1 MIRRPR
7 HTSEQAPRERA
18 PANLLPSRGRA
29 AYPRGCMTTP
39 PSPLRTEFRAMLVLA
54 APMALANMLQ
64 MAVYAIDVVFVG
76 RLGQQALASA
86 SLAVTLFG
94 LQVWCLSALTGAL
107 APIISAELGRA
118 DAADGD
124 EAAPPT
130 QRAIRRT
137 LRMALWLAL
146 GCAGL
151 SVAVCGQG
159 RVILLA
165 LGQSSDLAMR
175 AGGFLMVLRWA
186 MIPMLAGNVLRNFV
200 GTMGRPVFATL
211 ITALAICVNAAGNYA
226 LVFGHWGAPA
236 LGLMGSALSSCIT
249 ASITLAAYVLTIR
262 ATPAMRVLRL
272 GSGWWRADWPR
283 LRAIL
288 HIGLPMAITV
298 VAEAGLFSG
307 AAFLMGR
314 LGEAQLAGHAVAM
327 QVASFTFML
336 PFGISQAATIR
347 VGYHYGAGDHQ
358 GIRRAGLMALAVGL
372 GFACVSS
379 GLMLF
384 APRLILSAYLDI
396 HAARNAAVV
405 AFAVSYLAVAA
416 AFQLADAAQTIAT
429 GSLRGLQDTRRPMFI
444 AIFGYW
450 AVGMGTAI
458 VLGFFTPLAGVGI
471 WMGLASGLC
480 VVAGLLLW
488 RWHRRGALGLLPA

>member
-1 MIRRPR
+1 
-7 HTSEQAPRERA
+7 
-18 PANLLPSRGRA
+18 
-29 AYPRGCMTTP
+29 MTTP

-64 MAVYAIDVVFVG
+64 MAVYAIDVIFVG

-86 SLAVTLFG
+86 SLAVTVFG
-94 LQVWCLSALTGAL
+94 LQVWALSALTGAL

-118 DAADGD
+118 DAADSD
-124 EAAPPT
+124 ETDT

-146 GCAGL
+146 ACAGL

-159 RVILLA
+159 RAILLA
-165 LGQSSDLAMR
+165 LGQPNDLAMR

-200 GTMGRPVFATL
+200 GTMGRPVFATM

-249 ASITLAAYVLTIR
+249 ALITLAAYMLAIR
-262 ATPAMRVLRL
+262 ATPALRL
-272 GSGWWRADWPR
+272 LRLTAAWWRADWPR
-283 LRAIL
+283 LREIL

-298 VAEAGLFSG
+298 IAEAGLFSG

-336 PFGISQAATIR
+336 PFGIAQAATIR

-396 HAARNAAVV
+396 HAPRNAAVV
-405 AFAVSYLAVAA
+405 GFAVSYLAVAA

-450 AVGMGTAI
+450 VPGMGTAV

-471 WMGLASGLC
+471 WMGLATGLS
-480 VVAGLLLW
+480 VVSVLLLW
-488 RWHRRGALGLLPA
+488 RWFRRGKLGLE